1 VSPASQQ
8 NPKSHNQKKNKKKKK
23 KTKPI
28 KIKQIDRT
36 ITDSKDRTQRSRS
49 SDLYIHEDDS
59 SAMTCVLQ

>member
-8 NPKSHNQKKNKKKKK
+8 NPKSHNQKTKTKTKK

-36 ITDSKDRTQRSRS
+36 ITDSKDRTKK
-49 SDLYIHEDDS
+49 E
-59 SAMTCVLQ
+59 